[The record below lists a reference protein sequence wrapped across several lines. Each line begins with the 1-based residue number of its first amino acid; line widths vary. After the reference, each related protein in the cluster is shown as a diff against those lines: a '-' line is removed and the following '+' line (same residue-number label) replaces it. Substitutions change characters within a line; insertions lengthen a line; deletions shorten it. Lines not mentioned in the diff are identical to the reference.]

1 MQYFLALKL
10 GQKRV
15 AESREY
21 LNTLTGGKAMP
32 ALALAATK
40 SNVWQ
45 AVGEENLYAFVDES
59 AGFILTD
66 NSGYILALVDKSGSS
81 KTIVQGVTQLQK
93 ENLEKNEWNSLLDNE
108 KLKRINSIEDNIYPF
123 EGTLLS
129 FENYK
134 NLLGNIKGEID
145 WWVISSNPSIFIDE
159 SIPF

>member
-1 MQYFLALKL
+1 
-10 GQKRV
+10 
-15 AESREY
+15 
-21 LNTLTGGKAMP
+21 MP

-93 ENLEKNEWNSLLDNE
+93 EKLEKIFEKDNVQ
-108 KLKRINSIEDNIYPF
+108 KF
-123 EGTLLS
+123 EG
-129 FENYK
+129 
-134 NLLGNIKGEID
+134 
-145 WWVISSNPSIFIDE
+145 
-159 SIPF
+159 